1 MKISHYCT
9 CRPSVSFRGKTDCFS
24 PKHRWPEDIAWH
36 PDGDKIFA
44 VYTADSGDSQ
54 VSMANLISGQVRT
67 VKTSAFPYILLHS
80 FLDSVSSC
88 CLCSA
93 EKILGLALALKAV
106 PIESVLG

>member
-1 MKISHYCT
+1 LWDHTGAKPIFFIEKVTFVGWVSIQLLHHLTISHYFT

-44 VYTADSGDSQ
+44 VYTADNGDSQ

-67 VKTSAFPYILLHS
+67 VKTTAFPSETKNL
-80 FLDSVSSC
+80 
-88 CLCSA
+88 
-93 EKILGLALALKAV
+93 
-106 PIESVLG
+106 